1 MSDPYADALA
11 KAARI
16 VLRNPGS
23 DDLPPARIRERDN
36 LVEALARYEMSQED
50 NVSIAGP
57 ETTED
62 NGPTDFDVMGLVGS
76 AKKAAALLKD
86 IPGQG
91 YAAEELLWFAE
102 QVEKR
107 VKGTPEVGWH
117 RRHVMERATYNPREE
132 GIT

>member
-11 KAARI
+11 KAARV
-16 VLRNPGS
+16 VLRAPNS
-23 DDLPPARIRERDN
+23 LEDLPPARIRERDN
-36 LVEALARYEMSQED
+36 LVDALARYEMSQDD
-50 NVSIAGP
+50 NVIVVLPKP
-57 ETTED
+57 EAPED

-91 YAAEELLWFAE
+91 YAAEELRWFAE

-107 VKGTPEVGWH
+107 VKGVS
-117 RRHVMERATYNPREE
+117 R
-132 GIT
+132 